1 MTDETIIAYLLD
13 ELAEEE
19 HNAFEEE
26 CFAAAEWPAQISLV
40 ETDLIDDYLRD
51 RLPPLQHTRFETH
64 YAVTPARQR
73 RIICAAALLRHVDN
87 PQPIKPPTRF
97 GLGWFFGSWRDF
109 WRTPRLAWRIVPVM
123 LSLAAVLSLAGWL
136 YYDKELRPPAT
147 FTLLTLTLNAG
158 QRGAGSTRGPKGEI
172 KEEILPVPEIKLP
185 LPTDALK
192 LTLVLPPDAV
202 PATRYVATLERSD
215 SLGSTL
221 LAASV
226 REAGRVE
233 VDIRAN
239 HLTRGDYVLYLS
251 AIAAD
256 GTKTPVVGAGRYHF
270 KTRD

>member
-1 MTDETIIAYLLD
+1 MTDEIIIAYLLD
-13 ELAEEE
+13 DLAEEE
-19 HNAFEEE
+19 QNAFEEE

-51 RLPPLQHTRFETH
+51 RLPPPQHTRFETH

-97 GLGWFFGSWRDF
+97 GLGWFFGSWRNF

-123 LSLAAVLSLAGWL
+123 LSLAAVLGLAGWL
-136 YYDKELRPPAT
+136 YYIKELRPPST
-147 FTLLTLTLNAG
+147 FTPLTLTPNAG
-158 QRGAGSTRGPKGEI
+158 QRGARSTRETREAT
-172 KEEILPVPEIKLP
+172 EEILPVPEIKLP
-185 LPTDALK
+185 LSTDALR
-192 LTLVLPPDAV
+192 LTLVLPPDTV
-202 PATRYVATLERSD
+202 PATRYGATLERND
-215 SLGSTL
+215 TLDSTL

-239 HLTRGDYVLYLS
+239 HLTRGEYVLYLS
-251 AIAAD
+251 AVADD
-256 GTKTPVVGAGRYHF
+256 GTRTPVVGASRYRF
-270 KTRD
+270 KTRE

>member
-13 ELAEEE
+13 DLAEEE

-97 GLGWFFGSWRDF
+97 GLGWFFGSWRNF
-109 WRTPRLAWRIVPVM
+109 WRTPRLAWRMVPVM
-123 LSLAAVLSLAGWL
+123 LSLAAVLGLTGWL
-136 YYDKELRPPAT
+136 YYIKELRPPST
-147 FTLLTLTLNAG
+147 FTPLTLTPNAS
-158 QRGAGSTRGPKGEI
+158 QRGGSTREI
-172 KEEILPVPEIKLP
+172 GKAKEEILLVPEIKLP

-251 AIAAD
+251 AVADD
-256 GTKTPVVGAGRYHF
+256 GTRTPVVGASRYRF
-270 KTRD
+270 KTRE